1 MLVSCRVS
9 ERRLASQVLWAVE
22 WLWA

>member
-1 MLVSCRVS
+1 VS